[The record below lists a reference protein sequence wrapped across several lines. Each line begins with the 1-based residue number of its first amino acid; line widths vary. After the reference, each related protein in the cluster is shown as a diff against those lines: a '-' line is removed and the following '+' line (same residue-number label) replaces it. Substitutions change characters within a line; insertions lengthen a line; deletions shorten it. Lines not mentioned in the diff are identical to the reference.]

1 MNLIFRLKFQ
11 ENEIDKSRQTKIITK
26 VIHHV
31 QPWSKLIATYKYLI
45 DDWIYR
51 VLKAILKKN
60 EN

>member
-11 ENEIDKSRQTKIITK
+11 ENEINKSRQTKIITK

-31 QPWSKLIATYKYLI
+31 QPWSKLIATYKYPI

-51 VLKAILKKN
+51 VLKAI
-60 EN
+60 